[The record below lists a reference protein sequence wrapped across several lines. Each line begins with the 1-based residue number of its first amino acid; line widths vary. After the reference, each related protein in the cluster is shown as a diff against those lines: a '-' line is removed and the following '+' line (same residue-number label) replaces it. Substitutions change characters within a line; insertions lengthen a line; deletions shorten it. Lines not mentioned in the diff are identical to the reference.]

1 MDRDDSIC
9 QKNTSQVFS
18 SFLSLSIYAPKNKLL
33 LLLLMDA
40 PERNEEFLTSFSLY
54 PQKYRN
60 KINLFVKPK
69 RPQLYSFQWWI
80 EWWSI
85 QGRGRMIGGNKNGEN
100 GNDIFRFWNQLT
112 IKNVKGNT
120 QKQQELGRC
129 VSIFPVEFPDKVK
142 MVFQYFLM
150 ATYLDGWKPIRR
162 VLHFTTINVSTCKK
176 FIDP

>member
-1 MDRDDSIC
+1 
-9 QKNTSQVFS
+9 
-18 SFLSLSIYAPKNKLL
+18 
-33 LLLLMDA
+33 MDA

-176 FIDP
+176 FIDPWELLTDCLESLKSHREAMADK